1 MDAIFFGDANG
12 SFFGFDAVS
21 KNRRI
26 EFPMLPDAKS
36 ALLPNATKLRIRPK
50 QAGEKR
56 ILSADIALMATGKYK
71 NDATAI
77 FINQL
82 FPTKAARY
90 TSNIVYTENNEGLH
104 TEAQALRIRRLYEEY
119 DCDYIALDTRS
130 FGLSIYDALARELSD
145 PDTGEVYPPLSCCNN
160 SDLAARC
167 ADRNATKA
175 VWAIMGSAK
184 LNSDCAL
191 LLREGFRTGR
201 IRLLCTEYDAEEA
214 LGSIKGFGSLDT
226 ADRMAIMMPYI
237 NTTLLVNE
245 LINLKHEESGGFV
258 RVTERSG
265 MRKDR
270 YSSLS
275 YNYYVASQLEQSIQK
290 ESVRSREDVGDAF
303 VFRLPVRVRSF
314 RDLSKR
320 EWR

>member
-1 MDAIFFGDANG
+1 MDATFFGDANG
-12 SFFGFDAVS
+12 SFFGFDVVS
-21 KNRRI
+21 KNRHI

-56 ILSADIALMATGKYK
+56 ILSADIALMATGKNK

-82 FPTKAARY
+82 LPTKAARY

-167 ADRNATKA
+167 ADRNAAKA

-201 IRLLCTEYDAEEA
+201 IRLLCAEYDAEEA
-214 LGSIKGFGSLDT
+214 LGSIKGFGNLDT

-237 NTTLLVNE
+237 NTTLLINE
-245 LINLKHEESGGFV
+245 LVNLKHEESGGFI

-290 ESVRSREDVGDAF
+290 ESVRSKEDVGDAF
-303 VFRLPVRVRSF
+303 VFRAPARVRSF
-314 RDLSKR
+314 RDLNKR